1 MYASDGRGTHR
12 SGLAFARRPEVP
24 RATVAAD
31 ADGLSNNAGGELC
44 RWTAAVCSEAGQSG
58 AMRSWKRASRVNDRL
73 IDSSQTPWERS
84 QNIIRSP
91 EVRDQIFQKLLN
103 IFRPPGVLPGV

>member
-1 MYASDGRGTHR
+1 MD
-12 SGLAFARRPEVP
+12 
-24 RATVAAD
+24 
-31 ADGLSNNAGGELC
+31 
-44 RWTAAVCSEAGQSG
+44 
-58 AMRSWKRASRVNDRL
+58 DRL
-73 IDSSQTPWERS
+73 IDSSQTLWERS